1 MNTILTVAALIAV
14 VTAYEIV
21 RAIVAHVKAKNEIKL
36 IEAKLR
42 AEEARK
48 SAAEME
54 EKSKAAAAKLAST
67 MSTLTEEQL
76 AAYNRAL
83 EEMQRPTVQYVP
95 GPPFYQCYY
104 GPYGVQPWRGW

>member
-21 RAIVAHVKAKNEIKL
+21 RAIVAHVKAKDEIKL

-54 EKSKAAAAKLAST
+54 EKSQAAAAKLAST
-67 MSTLTEEQL
+67 MSTLTEEQV
-76 AAYNRAL
+76 AAYNRTL
-83 EEMQRPTVQYVP
+83 EEMRRPVTQYAQVVQYVP
-95 GPPFYQCYY
+95 Y
-104 GPYGVQPWRGW
+104 PYGLQAWGRW